1 MACVRPRCAFDIDV
15 MGVEQKDE
23 DRGDIVA
30 KRMKEQ
36 ATAARSR
43 IQLGKKNS
51 GESMADAITQ
61 PSKKSQDG
69 VSRFSSFDI
78 LQ

>member
-1 MACVRPRCAFDIDV
+1 MACGSLRCAFYIDV
-15 MGVEQKDE
+15 MGFEQTDQ

-43 IQLGKKNS
+43 IQSSKKNS
-51 GESMADAITQ
+51 
-61 PSKKSQDG
+61 
-69 VSRFSSFDI
+69 VSPFEI